1 MANIVVRIEVAPGKG
16 KLSASG
22 EGVADFTYN
31 PSTFICT
38 RGDRIQWQCPQGPF
52 ALHFGERPLLGKT
65 VIRSAGQNGGCH
77 ETALLTVGKRAYG
90 KDAKDERTI
99 PDGAIPQGMHKYAVA
114 VHLEQ
119 TMREEI
125 EGEVFTL
132 SSGVYIDACPGGGY
146 EC

>member
-1 MANIVVRIEVAPGKG
+1 MANIVVRIEVTPGKG

-22 EGVADFTYN
+22 EEIADFTYH

-38 RGDRIQWQCPQGPF
+38 RGDVIQWQCPQGPF

-65 VIRSAGQNGGCH
+65 VIRSAEQNGGCH
-77 ETALLTVGKRAYG
+77 ETALLTVG
-90 KDAKDERTI
+90 ERVHAGVVTKTPPGVI
-99 PDGAIPQGMHKYAVA
+99 QQGMHKYAVA

-125 EGEVFTL
+125 EGEVFKL
-132 SSGVYIDACPGGGY
+132 SPGVYIDACPTGGY

>member
-1 MANIVVRIEVAPGKG
+1 MANIVVRIEVAPGTG

-22 EGVADFTYN
+22 EEVADFTYR

-38 RGDRIQWQCPQGPF
+38 RGDVIQWQCPQGPF

-65 VIRSAGQNGGCH
+65 VIRSAGQNEGCH
-77 ETALLTVGKRAYG
+77 ETAPLTVGKRGHGRAAR
-90 KDAKDERTI
+90 KI
-99 PDGAIPQGMHKYAVA
+99 PAGVIPQGVHKYAVA

-125 EGEVFTL
+125 EGEVFKL
-132 SSGVYIDACPGGGY
+132 SPGVYIDACPTGGY